1 MANNNI
7 IPVILCGGSGT
18 RLWPLSRQSYPKQYL
33 SPTNNSERSLFQ
45 DTLFRLEE
53 IPKISNP
60 IIICNEENRFITAE
74 QLRKINIK
82 PRNIFLEPF
91 RKNTCPAITLSV
103 LEALKNEDDPYLLV
117 LASDHLIKDI
127 RKFQNTIRA
136 GIKYAD
142 QGRLVTFGIIPD
154 YPETG
159 YGYIETNVEYSLN
172 DFKGRLVPLL
182 TADCN
187 LLLSNKESI
196 AS

>member
-1 MANNNI
+1 MIFVNTTQKAGFF
-7 IPVILCGGSGT
+7 IL
-18 RLWPLSRQSYPKQYL
+18 
-33 SPTNNSERSLFQ
+33 
-45 DTLFRLEE
+45 
-53 IPKISNP
+53 
-60 IIICNEENRFITAE
+60 
-74 QLRKINIK
+74 KINIK

-154 YPETG
+154 YTETG

-172 DFKGRLVPLL
+172 DFKGISLKKFPSGSFTSVIIKSGTKLL
-182 TADCN
+182 I
-187 LLLSNKESI
+187 KR
-196 AS
+196 

>member
-60 IIICNEENRFITAE
+60 IIICNEENRFITAD

-103 LEALKNEDDPYLLV
+103 LEALKYEDDPFLIDSFPEGDISLILPKETLFLFRLLICI
-117 LASDHLIKDI
+117 LAL
-127 RKFQNTIRA
+127 
-136 GIKYAD
+136 
-142 QGRLVTFGIIPD
+142 FGTD
-154 YPETG
+154 
-159 YGYIETNVEYSLN
+159 
-172 DFKGRLVPLL
+172 
-182 TADCN
+182 
-187 LLLSNKESI
+187 
-196 AS
+196 